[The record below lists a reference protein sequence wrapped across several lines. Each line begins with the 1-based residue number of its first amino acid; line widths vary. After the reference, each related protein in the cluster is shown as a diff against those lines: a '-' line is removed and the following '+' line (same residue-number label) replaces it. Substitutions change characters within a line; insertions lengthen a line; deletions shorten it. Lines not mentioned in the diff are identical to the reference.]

1 MTADIGKV
9 TIPITFSDSEGT
21 SGTKNVEVTVSR
33 IKAPTPVISVNL
45 NPQSQTV
52 DANSTFSSVGTP
64 SNVTLSIN
72 EGGSDYTYTTGT
84 VTANKFKIT
93 GVSVN
98 K

>member
-33 IKAPTPVISVNL
+33 IKPPTPVISVNL

-52 DANSTFSSVGTP
+52 DA
-64 SNVTLSIN
+64 
-72 EGGSDYTYTTGT
+72 
-84 VTANKFKIT
+84 KFNIFISWDTIQCYIKYKR
-93 GVSVN
+93 GR
-98 K
+98 